1 MQQRQAI
8 LGWLAPVLAGS
19 VAVLALLLVGGC
31 GTPGGSSAAASAPPV
46 DLSGIPPNKG
56 PVSKLHVLPASF
68 SDESKKNYAK
78 FIEKLEASG
87 YGNALWQELENIL
100 YDSGY
105 FELLMESPA
114 NSQVI
119 RDLLEAKGKDVASN
133 VTLPDKILTINTNF
147 FQGSTESLNM
157 LTTTRK
163 AEFHATVYLRYYELD
178 GNAINRA
185 VPAVGDA
192 VAADVL
198 DAVKLATKK
207 AAVQLLTRINR
218 RSAAK

>member
-1 MQQRQAI
+1 MLR
-8 LGWLAPVLAGS
+8 GRTSTVWTMLAVAGI
-19 VAVLALLLVGGC
+19 VAVSAALTGC
-31 GTPGGSSAAASAPPV
+31 VAPSASSAPATAATV
-46 DLSGIPPNKG
+46 DLGGIPPNKG

-68 SDESKKNYAK
+68 SEESKKNYAK

-119 RDLLEAKGKDVASN
+119 RDLLDAKGKDVASN

-147 FQGSTESLNM
+147 FQGSTESMNM

-163 AEFHATVYLRYYELD
+163 PEFHATVYLRYYELD
-178 GNAINRA
+178 GSAINRA
-185 VPAVGDA
+185 IPAVGDA
-192 VAADVL
+192 VAPDVL
-198 DAVKLATKK
+198 DAVKLATRK